1 MPFESATATAT
12 PASGTTSVN
21 NLPDQG
27 AIWTT
32 VCALDDILPR
42 TGVCA
47 LLRGKQIAVVRPG
60 DSEQLYALSNYD
72 PFSKA
77 FVLSRGIVGDKAGIP
92 KITSPIYKQGFDL
105 RSGQCLD
112 DPAVKIPTY
121 QVRVIAG
128 QVELL
133 A

>member
-1 MPFESATATAT
+1 MNTATAT
-12 PASGTTSVN
+12 PLAGTAPLTT
-21 NLPDQG
+21 
-27 AIWTT
+27 AATWTT
-32 VCALDDILPR
+32 VCALDDLIPR
-42 TGVCA
+42 TGACA
-47 LLRGKQIAVVRPG
+47 LVRGKQIAVVRPD

-77 FVLSRGIVGDKAGIP
+77 FVLSRGIVGDKGGVP

-105 RSGQCLD
+105 RNGQCLD

-121 QVRVIAG
+121 QVRVTNG

>member
-1 MPFESATATAT
+1 MNSATVTPAEASLSQVSAVATAAT
-12 PASGTTSVN
+12 
-21 NLPDQG
+21 
-27 AIWTT
+27 WTT
-32 VCALDDILPR
+32 VCALDDLIPR
-42 TGVCA
+42 TGACA
-47 LLRGKQIAVVRPG
+47 LVRGKQIAVVRPN
-60 DSEQLYALSNYD
+60 DSDQLYALSNYD

-77 FVLSRGIVGDKAGIP
+77 FVISRGIVGDKAGIP

-112 DPAVKIPTY
+112 DPAVKLPTY
-121 QVRVIAG
+121 QVRVVSG

>member
-1 MPFESATATAT
+1 MNAATAT
-12 PASGTTSVN
+12 PAEG
-21 NLPDQG
+21 LAPLKIG
-27 AIWTT
+27 AAWTK

-42 TGVCA
+42 TGACA
-47 LLRGKQIAVVRPG
+47 LVRGQQIAVVRPN
-60 DSEQLYALSNYD
+60 DSEQLYALSNFD

-77 FVLSRGIVGDKAGIP
+77 FVISRGIVGDKGGVP

-121 QVRVIAG
+121 QVRVVNG
-128 QVELL
+128 GVELL

>member
-1 MPFESATATAT
+1 MPFETAIATAT
-12 PASGTTSVN
+12 PAAGTTPVN
-21 NLPDQG
+21 
-27 AIWTT
+27 ATASWTR

-47 LLRGKQIAVVRPG
+47 LVRGQQIAIVRPG
-60 DSEQLYALSNYD
+60 DGDQLYALSNYD

-92 KITSPIYKQGFDL
+92 KIASPIYKQGFDL
-105 RSGQCLD
+105 RDGQCLD
-112 DPAVKIPTY
+112 DPAVKVPTY
-121 QVRVIAG
+121 QVRVVG
-128 QVELL
+128 GGVELL

>member
-1 MPFESATATAT
+1 MNTAATATLAAAT
-12 PASGTTSVN
+12 APLT
-21 NLPDQG
+21 DG
-27 AIWTT
+27 ATWVK
-32 VCALDDILPR
+32 VCALDDLIPR
-42 TGVCA
+42 TGACA
-47 LLRGKQIAVVRPG
+47 LVRGKQIAVIRPN
-60 DSEQLYALSNYD
+60 DSDLLYALSNYD

-77 FVLSRGIVGDKAGIP
+77 FVISRGIVGDKAGIP

-121 QVRVIAG
+121 QVRVVNG

>member
-1 MPFESATATAT
+1 MNTAATAAAATSAAGVVPLTA
-12 PASGTTSVN
+12 
-21 NLPDQG
+21 G
-27 AIWTT
+27 AAWVKI
-32 VCALDDILPR
+32 CAFDELIPR
-42 TGVCA
+42 TGACA
-47 LLRGKQIAVVRPG
+47 LVRGKQIAVVRPN

-77 FVLSRGIVGDKAGIP
+77 FVISRGIVGDKGGIP

-105 RSGQCLD
+105 RNGQCLD

-121 QVRVIAG
+121 QVRIVSG
-128 QVELL
+128 NVELL

>member
-1 MPFESATATAT
+1 MPFDQTATAIAT
-12 PASGTTSVN
+12 PPAGIAPVSTAT
-21 NLPDQG
+21 
-27 AIWTT
+27 WTRICT
-32 VCALDDILPR
+32 LDDILPR

-47 LLRGKQIAVVRPG
+47 LVRGKQIAVVRPN

-112 DPAVKIPTY
+112 DATVKIPTF
-121 QVRVIAG
+121 QVRVVNG
-128 QVELL
+128 SVELL

>member
-1 MPFESATATAT
+1 MTTATAT
-12 PASGTTSVN
+12 PVEGLAP
-21 NLPDQG
+21 LKLG
-27 AIWTT
+27 ATWTR
-32 VCALDDILPR
+32 VCTLDDVLPR
-42 TGVCA
+42 TGACA
-47 LLRGKQIAVVRPG
+47 LVRGQQIAVVRPN

-77 FVLSRGIVGDKAGIP
+77 FVISRGIVGDKGGVP

-105 RSGQCLD
+105 RTGQCLE

-121 QVRVIAG
+121 QVRVVNG
-128 QVELL
+128 SVELL

>member
-1 MPFESATATAT
+1 MNTAATAT
-12 PASGTTSVN
+12 PAEGIAPLTAAPNSSATWVK
-21 NLPDQG
+21 
-27 AIWTT
+27 
-32 VCALDDILPR
+32 VCALDDLIPR
-42 TGVCA
+42 TGACA
-47 LLRGKQIAVVRPG
+47 LVRGKQIAVVRPN
-60 DSEQLYALSNYD
+60 DSDQLYALSNYD

-77 FVLSRGIVGDKAGIP
+77 FVISRGIVGDKAGIP

-105 RSGQCLD
+105 RDGQCLD

-121 QVRVIAG
+121 QVRVING